1 MLEEAATSGHQF
13 TGHEPD
19 IPRQFT
25 LERITGDAEFWSAAL
40 QKHTRALT
48 ASTVQDC
55 AIFCNEK
62 LCRFCV

>member
-25 LERITGDAEFWSAAL
+25 LERIAGNAEFWSAAL
-40 QKHTRALT
+40 QKHTRA
-48 ASTVQDC
+48 
-55 AIFCNEK
+55 
-62 LCRFCV
+62 